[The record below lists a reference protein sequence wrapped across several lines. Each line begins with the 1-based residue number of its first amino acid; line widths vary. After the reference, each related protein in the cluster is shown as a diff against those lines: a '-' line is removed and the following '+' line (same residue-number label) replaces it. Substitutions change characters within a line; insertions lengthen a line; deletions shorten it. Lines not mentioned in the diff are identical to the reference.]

1 MNKVDN
7 NLSNNDFGD
16 EIDIREIFSVLS
28 QGKKIIIYIT
38 GLLSIIGIIYSLL
51 LPNIYESKALLASV
65 EEDSSL
71 TGALSNYGGLAAL
84 AGISL
89 PSGTNDSNSIKAI
102 EMMDS
107 LSFFENNL
115 LPKIFLPDLMA
126 VDYWDQKTNS
136 LIYDDEIF
144 DISSN
149 SWVREYSYPK
159 KLIPSA
165 QESFEA
171 FEKEHFKISENKTS
185 GFITL
190 SVRHQSPFI
199 AKKWVETVVEEINTF
214 YRQKDKSDSEKTVA
228 YLNEQI
234 LKTNL
239 SEVKKVTAELLQ
251 REIQKL
257 ALVEVNEDYVFEYIY
272 PAIAM
277 EKKSEPSRLLIV
289 IIFTLFGAILSMFIV
304 LLTHYF
310 FTEQNEEAERITS

>member
-1 MNKVDN
+1 MNEVDN
-7 NLSNNDFGD
+7 NLNINDYGN
-16 EIDIREIFSVLS
+16 EIDIREIFSVLI

-51 LPNIYESKALLASV
+51 LPNIYESKALLSPV

-71 TGALSNYGGLAAL
+71 TGALGNYSGIAAI

-89 PSGTNDSNSIKAI
+89 PSGTKDSNSVKAI
-102 EMMDS
+102 EMMGS
-107 LSFFENNL
+107 LSFFENTV

-126 VDYWDQKTNS
+126 IDYWDNETNT
-136 LIYDDEIF
+136 LFYDKNIF
-144 DISSN
+144 DDKNN
-149 SWVREYSYPK
+149 SWVRDFSFPN

-165 QESFEA
+165 QESFKI
-171 FEKEHFKISENKTS
+171 FKEKHLYVVEDIKT

-190 SVRHQSPFI
+190 TIKHQSPFI

-214 YRQKDKSDSEKTVA
+214 YRKKDKSDSEKTVV
-228 YLNEQI
+228 YLNEQM

-257 ALVEVNEDYVFEYIY
+257 ALIEVNEDYVFEYIY
-272 PAIAM
+272 PPIAM
-277 EKKSEPSRLLIV
+277 EKKSEPSRAFISF
-289 IIFTLFGAILSMFIV
+289 IFTFFGSLLSIFIV
-304 LLTHYF
+304 LIRHYF
-310 FTEQNEEAERITS
+310 FAEEKKALEKNSN

>member
-1 MNKVDN
+1 MSEVDN
-7 NLSNNDFGD
+7 NLSTNDFGD

-38 GLLSIIGIIYSLL
+38 SLLSIIGIIYSLL
-51 LPNIYESKALLASV
+51 LPNIYESKALLAPV

-71 TGALSNYGGLAAL
+71 TGALGNYSGIAAL

-89 PSGTNDSNSIKAI
+89 PTGSKDSNSVKAI
-102 EMMDS
+102 EMMGS
-107 LSFFENNL
+107 LSFFEDTVS
-115 LPKIFLPDLMA
+115 PKIFLPDLMA
-126 VDYWDQKTNS
+126 IDYWDNETNT
-136 LIYDDEIF
+136 LFYDKNIF
-144 DISSN
+144 DDKNN
-149 SWVREYSYPK
+149 SWVRDFSFPNK
-159 KLIPSA
+159 QIPSA
-165 QESFEA
+165 QESFKI
-171 FEKEHFKISENKTS
+171 FKEKHLYIVEDKKT

-190 SVRHQSPFI
+190 TIKHQSPYI
-199 AKKWVETVVEEINTF
+199 AKKWVETVVEEINNF

-228 YLNEQI
+228 YLNEQM

-277 EKKSEPSRLLIV
+277 EKKSEPSRAFISLLFA
-289 IIFTLFGAILSMFIV
+289 IFGGLLSMFIV
-304 LLTHYF
+304 LIRHYF
-310 FTEQNEEAERITS
+310 FAKEKKALEKK

>member
-1 MNKVDN
+1 MSEVDN
-7 NLSNNDFGD
+7 NLSADDFGD
-16 EIDIREIFSVLS
+16 EIDIREIFSVLI
-28 QGKKIIIYIT
+28 QRKKIIIYIT
-38 GLLSIIGIIYSLL
+38 GLLSIIGIIYSVL
-51 LPNIYESKALLASV
+51 LPNIYESKALLAPV

-71 TGALSNYGGLAAL
+71 TGTLSNYSGLAAL

-89 PSGTNDSNSIKAI
+89 PTGTKDSNSVKAI
-102 EMMDS
+102 EMMGS
-107 LSFFENNL
+107 LSFFENSL

-126 VDYWDQKTNS
+126 IDYWDQKTNS

-144 DISSN
+144 DSSSN

-171 FEKEHFKISENKTS
+171 FEEEHFKISENKTS

-228 YLNEQI
+228 YLNEQM

-239 SEVKKVTAELLQ
+239 SEVKEVTAELLQ

-289 IIFTLFGAILSMFIV
+289 IIFTLFGAILSISIV
-304 LLTHYF
+304 LLSHYF